1 MSRDRLL
8 KRALGVAAVLATLMP
23 AGASAYEFRLVP
35 SVAAREEYNDNI
47 FFTQEDAVDSWIT
60 TVTPGLLMSG
70 RTERMDAALSGDASW
85 LWYSEDSDLNAT
97 DFDTKGRFSYRFTP
111 EFRLSATGEYRK
123 GTRTD
128 RFFDVSGLVVDVL
141 PSYTQNY
148 TVSAE
153 YIATE
158 KAATTLSY
166 RYYWLK
172 YPDRPI
178 WDGTTHVVDLGIAY
192 NLSRFAA
199 ETKARANVAYARGL
213 FEGLTV
219 DNFYLTV
226 GVFRAVHE
234 LWSVVVNVGGRYT
247 HSEFDVPGL
256 GSETTDDTGVVG
268 DASLLYT
275 GERTRASFTF
285 SHNIAPAYGYSGATL
300 RTAAVFSVSRR
311 FLHDLSGTL
320 SGGYYMN
327 TSDPGQFSFQT
338 IDERSARIRPGVR
351 WAATKNLVLEAAYE
365 YNRVDYRATDTDA
378 DRHLAF
384 INVALRYPVLE

>member
-1 MSRDRLL
+1 MSSSRSS
-8 KRALGVAAVLATLMP
+8 AEVGLGARSSWP
-23 AGASAYEFRLVP
+23 AISH
-35 SVAAREEYNDNI
+35 
-47 FFTQEDAVDSWIT
+47 
-60 TVTPGLLMSG
+60 
-70 RTERMDAALSGDASW
+70 
-85 LWYSEDSDLNAT
+85 
-97 DFDTKGRFSYRFTP
+97 
-111 EFRLSATGEYRK
+111 
-123 GTRTD
+123 
-128 RFFDVSGLVVDVL
+128 VL

-148 TVSAE
+148 SVSAE
-153 YIATE
+153 YIASE

-192 NLSRFAA
+192 NLSRFAT
-199 ETKARANVAYARGL
+199 ETKARGNVAYARGL

-256 GSETTDDTGVVG
+256 GSETTNDTGVVG

-275 GERTRASFTF
+275 GERTNASLTF
-285 SHNIAPAYGYSGATL
+285 SHNIAPAYGYSGASL

-311 FLHDLSGTL
+311 FLHDISGTL
-320 SGGYYMN
+320 SAGVYLN
-327 TSDPGQFSFQT
+327 TSDPGQFSFRT
-338 IDERSARIRPGVR
+338 IDERSARVRPGIR
-351 WAATKNLVLEAAYE
+351 WEATKKVVFEAAYE
-365 YNRVDYRATDTDA
+365 YNRVDYRVSDTDA

-384 INVALRYPVLE
+384 LNVSLRYPVLE